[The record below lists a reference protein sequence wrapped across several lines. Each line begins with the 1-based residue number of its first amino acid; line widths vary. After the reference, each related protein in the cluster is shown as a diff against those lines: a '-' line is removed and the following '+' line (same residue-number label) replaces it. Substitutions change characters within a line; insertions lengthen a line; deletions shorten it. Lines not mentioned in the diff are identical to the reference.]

1 MLLCF
6 VVAGP
11 QMGVQIAPVP
21 FQTPRHVAV
30 PISVGQSQGLGQTGG
45 GVSMGPLRPLTTTT
59 KIALGLSATALGNRK
74 GSSALSLYYR
84 LGLG

>member
-1 MLLCF
+1 MCF

-30 PISVGQSQGLGQTGG
+30 PVSMGQSQGLGQTGG

-59 KIALGLSATALGNRK
+59 KIALGCQPRPWGTGKVLQLSPCII
-74 GSSALSLYYR
+74 
-84 LGLG
+84 GLD